1 MTRSCL
7 LIDSS
12 CITQICR
19 ERESIFSSTCRLLIR
34 TVLAAEV
41 EEEDI
46 DRGKAEKGTSLNDYS
61 VRMSVIT

>member
-1 MTRSCL
+1 
-7 LIDSS
+7 
-12 CITQICR
+12 
-19 ERESIFSSTCRLLIR
+19 
-34 TVLAAEV
+34 VLAAEV